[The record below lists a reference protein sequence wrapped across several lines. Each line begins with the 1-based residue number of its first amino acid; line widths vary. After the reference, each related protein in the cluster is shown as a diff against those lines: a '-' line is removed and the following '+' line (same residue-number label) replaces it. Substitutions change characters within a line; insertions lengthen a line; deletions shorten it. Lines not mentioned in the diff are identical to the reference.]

1 MVLTCRRLPV
11 TGILLLT
18 AFGAQLFAALPA
30 AHAEQRV
37 SNCFKLIAGMG
48 VSVVGIH
55 EAGHTIA
62 ALALGYP
69 MSKIHYN
76 FSSVDIDGLAVGSHD
91 DKIIKMSGFAAQALS
106 SEIILGADR
115 IPKDSW
121 FVAGILLGNIIHP
134 MVYAARAEFGTNARD
149 FEGFSKKDRRIAE
162 AFILADSL
170 LTAYRVYKNKDF
182 PIRIFSTGRDITLQ
196 WRKTFD

>member
-1 MVLTCRRLPV
+1 MLFRSGWFHPRT
-11 TGILLLT
+11 ILLVYLLV
-18 AFGAQLFAALPA
+18 APLLAPLPA

-76 FSSVDIDGLAVGSHD
+76 FSSVVI
-91 DKIIKMSGFAAQALS
+91 
-106 SEIILGADR
+106 
-115 IPKDSW
+115 
-121 FVAGILLGNIIHP
+121 
-134 MVYAARAEFGTNARD
+134 
-149 FEGFSKKDRRIAE
+149 
-162 AFILADSL
+162 
-170 LTAYRVYKNKDF
+170 
-182 PIRIFSTGRDITLQ
+182 
-196 WRKTFD
+196 